1 MSEREERRH
10 NLRGQLTVSS
20 IGHQFVPCTGN
31 WNQLCWAGNHLYRFF
46 HFYNGPE
53 PVSRAVNKECWDLK
67 DGKVLR
73 AQFRRSFRR
82 M

>member
-46 HFYNGPE
+46 HFYNE
-53 PVSRAVNKECWDLK
+53 
-67 DGKVLR
+67 LR
-73 AQFRRSFRR
+73 PHSAFPGDVTPFEVYRGEAALSA
-82 M
+82 